1 VSEENGVKSQRGG
14 SYGRMGVI
22 MEEWDMEVEVE
33 EWGQISRACCPI
45 LLSFFWGGKKG
56 DQISTFNIA
65 T

>member
-1 VSEENGVKSQRGG
+1 MGSNLKEEGL
-14 SYGRMGVI
+14 

-33 EWGQISRACCPI
+33 EWGQISRVCCPNPSV
-45 LLSFFWGGKKG
+45 LLWGGNKG

>member
-33 EWGQISRACCPI
+33 EWGQISRGVLPKCPS
-45 LLSFFWGGKKG
+45 LGRQERGSDL
-56 DQISTFNIA
+56 NI
-65 T
+65 